1 MGNYA
6 VIEIGSNAVRMIL
19 GEKEDDSSVKVL
31 RSWSSHFRL
40 GQEVFSKGNIS
51 ESFQI
56 RLCSILEKLLDQLG
70 PYGACPLQVF
80 GTSAF
85 RDAKNLK
92 EVLQT
97 LERNCGILVHM
108 LSGKEEASVLLE
120 GLSAFL
126 PKQSFKQV
134 VADLGGGSLELSFLN
149 KNTVFRQCSLNIGTL
164 RMWEF
169 EPEHLESSELFQKTI
184 GHLKDEAG
192 HFLKNSDSETD
203 LLLTGGNAKT
213 LGRFYLQIHDT
224 QENSNPGVV
233 EMEWLRFEEMVNHF
247 ISLPQETLQKSWKL
261 RIHQAEVF
269 HSALILF
276 MQLGKTFSARKVMIP
291 FFGLKESLLLKS
303 FNKQDSSDN
312 PPNGW
317 KINLPSDLQPTEIP
331 FDLA

>member
-1 MGNYA
+1 M
-6 VIEIGSNAVRMIL
+6 
-19 GEKEDDSSVKVL
+19 
-31 RSWSSHFRL
+31 
-40 GQEVFSKGNIS
+40 
-51 ESFQI
+51 
-56 RLCSILEKLLDQLG
+56 

-85 RDAKNLK
+85 RDAKNRK
-92 EVLQT
+92 EVLLS
-97 LERNCGILVHM
+97 LERNCGILVHV

-126 PKQSFKQV
+126 PKHSYKQV

-164 RMWEF
+164 RLREF

-184 GHLKDEAG
+184 GHLEDEAG

-213 LGRFYLQIHDT
+213 LGRFYLQIHDL
-224 QENSNPGVV
+224 QLNPNPGAV
-233 EMEWLRFEEMVNHF
+233 EMEWSTFEEMVNHF
-247 ISLPQETLQKSWKL
+247 ISLPQETIQKSWKL
-261 RIHQAEVF
+261 RVHQAEVF

-303 FNKQDSSDN
+303 FNKDDSSDN
-312 PPNGW
+312 PPKGW
-317 KINLPSDLQPTEIP
+317 KINLPSDLHPIEIP
-331 FDLA
+331 FD

>member
-1 MGNYA
+1 MGHYA

-51 ESFQI
+51 GSFQI
-56 RLCSILEKLLDQLG
+56 RLCSILEKLLDQLE

-85 RDAKNLK
+85 RDAKNRK

-97 LERNCGILVHM
+97 LERNCGILVRV
-108 LSGKEEASVLLE
+108 LSGKEEASVLLD

-126 PKQSFKQV
+126 PKHSYKQV

-149 KNTVFRQCSLNIGTL
+149 KNFVFRLCSLNIGTL
-164 RMWEF
+164 RLREF
-169 EPEHLESSELFQKTI
+169 EPEHLETSDLFQKTI
-184 GHLKDEAG
+184 GHLEDEAG

-203 LLLTGGNAKT
+203 LLMTGGNAKT
-213 LGRFYLQIHDT
+213 LGRFYLQIHDP

-233 EMEWLRFEEMVNHF
+233 EMEWLTFEEMVNHF
-247 ISLPQETLQKSWKL
+247 ISLSQ
-261 RIHQAEVF
+261 
-269 HSALILF
+269 
-276 MQLGKTFSARKVMIP
+276 
-291 FFGLKESLLLKS
+291 
-303 FNKQDSSDN
+303 
-312 PPNGW
+312 
-317 KINLPSDLQPTEIP
+317 
-331 FDLA
+331 

>member
-1 MGNYA
+1 MGHYA

-56 RLCSILEKLLDQLG
+56 RRCSILEKLLDQLE

-85 RDAKNLK
+85 RDAKNRK

-97 LERNCGILVHM
+97 LERNCGILVHV

-126 PKQSFKQV
+126 PKHSYKQI

-164 RMWEF
+164 RLREF
-169 EPEHLESSELFQKTI
+169 EPEHLETSELFRKTI
-184 GHLKDEAG
+184 GHLEDEAG
-192 HFLKNSDSETD
+192 HFLKKSDSETD

-213 LGRFYLQIHDT
+213 LGRFYLQIHDP
-224 QENSNPGVV
+224 QLNPNPGAV
-233 EMEWLRFEEMVNHF
+233 EMEWPTFEEMVNHF
-247 ISLPQETLQKSWKL
+247 ISLSQETVQKSWKL
-261 RIHQAEVF
+261 RVHQAEVF
-269 HSALILF
+269 HSALKLF
-276 MQLGKTFSARKVMIP
+276 LQLGKTFGARKVMIP

-317 KINLPSDLQPTEIP
+317 KINLPSDLYPIEIP
-331 FDLA
+331 FD

>member
-1 MGNYA
+1 MGHYA

-51 ESFQI
+51 ASFQI
-56 RLCSILEKLLDQLG
+56 RLCSILEKLLDQLE

-85 RDAKNLK
+85 RDAKNRK

-97 LERNCGILVHM
+97 LERNCGILVHV
-108 LSGKEEASVLLE
+108 LSGKEEASVLLD

-126 PKQSFKQV
+126 PKHSYKQV

-164 RMWEF
+164 RLREF

-184 GHLKDEAG
+184 GHLEDEAG
-192 HFLKNSDSETD
+192 HFLKKSDSETD

-213 LGRFYLQIHDT
+213 LGRFYLQIHDP
-224 QENSNPGVV
+224 QLNSNSGAV
-233 EMEWLRFEEMVNHF
+233 EMEWPTFEEMVNHF
-247 ISLPQETLQKSWKL
+247 ISLSQETLQESWKL
-261 RIHQAEVF
+261 RVHQAEVF
-269 HSALILF
+269 HSALKLF
-276 MQLGKTFSARKVMIP
+276 LQLGKTFGARKVMIP

-331 FDLA
+331 FD

>member
-1 MGNYA
+1 MRHYA

-19 GEKEDDSSVKVL
+19 GEKEDDSTVKVL

-56 RLCSILEKLLDQLG
+56 QLCSILEKLLDQLE

-85 RDAKNLK
+85 RDAKNRK

-97 LERNCGILVHM
+97 LERNCGILVHV

-126 PKQSFKQV
+126 PKHSYKQV

-149 KNTVFRQCSLNIGTL
+149 KNFVFRQCSLNIGTL
-164 RMWEF
+164 RLREF
-169 EPEHLESSELFQKTI
+169 EPEHLETSELFQKTI
-184 GHLKDEAG
+184 GHLEDEAG

-213 LGRFYLQIHDT
+213 LGRFYLQIHDP
-224 QENSNPGVV
+224 QLNSNPGAV
-233 EMEWLRFEEMVNHF
+233 EMVWLTFEEMVNHF
-247 ISLPQETLQKSWKL
+247 ISLSQETLQKSWKL
-261 RIHQAEVF
+261 RVHQAEVF
-269 HSALILF
+269 HSALKLF
-276 MQLGKTFSARKVMIP
+276 LQLGKTFSARKVMIP

-303 FNKQDSSDN
+303 FNKDNSSDK
-312 PPNGW
+312 PPKGW
-317 KINLPSDLQPTEIP
+317 KINLPSDLHPTEIP
-331 FDLA
+331 FD

>member
-1 MGNYA
+1 MRHYA
-6 VIEIGSNAVRMIL
+6 VFDIGSNAVRMIL
-19 GEKEDDSSVKVL
+19 GEKEDDSRVKVL

-56 RLCSILEKLLDQLG
+56 RLCSVLEKLLDQLE

-85 RDAKNLK
+85 RDAKNRK

-97 LERNCGILVHM
+97 LERNCGILVHV

-126 PKQSFKQV
+126 PKHSYKQV

-149 KNTVFRQCSLNIGTL
+149 KNFVFRQCSLNIGTL
-164 RMWEF
+164 RLREF
-169 EPEHLESSELFQKTI
+169 EPEQLESSELFQKTI
-184 GHLKDEAG
+184 GHLEDEAG
-192 HFLKNSDSETD
+192 HFLKKSDSETY

-213 LGRFYLQIHDT
+213 LGRFYLQIHDS
-224 QENSNPGVV
+224 QVNSNPGDV
-233 EMEWLRFEEMVNHF
+233 EMEWLTFEEMVNHF
-247 ISLPQETLQKSWKL
+247 ISLPQETLQESWKL
-261 RIHQAEVF
+261 RVHQAEVF
-269 HSALILF
+269 DSALILF
-276 MQLGKTFSARKVMIP
+276 LQLGKTFSARKVMIP

-303 FNKQDSSDN
+303 FNKDISSDK
-312 PPNGW
+312 PPKGW
-317 KINLPSDLQPTEIP
+317 KINLPSDLHTSEIP
-331 FDLA
+331 FD

>member
-1 MGNYA
+1 MGHYA

-56 RLCSILEKLLDQLG
+56 RLSSILEKLLDQLE

-85 RDAKNLK
+85 RDAKNRK

-97 LERNCGILVHM
+97 LERNCGILVHV

-126 PKQSFKQV
+126 PKHSYKQV

-149 KNTVFRQCSLNIGTL
+149 KNFVFRQCSLNIGTL
-164 RMWEF
+164 RLREF
-169 EPEHLESSELFQKTI
+169 EPEHLETSELFQKTI
-184 GHLKDEAG
+184 GHLEEEAG
-192 HFLKNSDSETD
+192 QFLTNADSETD
-203 LLLTGGNAKT
+203 LLLTGGNAKM
-213 LGRFYLQIHDT
+213 LGRFYLQIHDP
-224 QENSNPGVV
+224 QFNPYPGAVK
-233 EMEWLRFEEMVNHF
+233 MKWPTFEEIVYHF
-247 ISLPQETLQKSWKL
+247 ISLSKEALQESWKL
-261 RIHQAEVF
+261 RVHQAEVF
-269 HSALILF
+269 HSALKLF
-276 MQLGKTFSARKVMIP
+276 LQLGKTFSARKVMIP
-291 FFGLKESLLLKS
+291 FFGIKESLLLKS
-303 FNKQDSSDN
+303 INKHDFSDK
-312 PPNGW
+312 PPNGL
-317 KINLPSDLQPTEIP
+317 KINLPSDLHPTEIP
-331 FDLA
+331 SD

>member
-1 MGNYA
+1 MGHYA

-56 RLCSILEKLLDQLG
+56 QLCSILEKLLDQLE
-70 PYGACPLQVF
+70 PFDACPLQVF

-85 RDAKNLK
+85 RDAKNRK

-97 LERNCGILVHM
+97 LERNCGILVHV
-108 LSGKEEASVLLE
+108 LSGKEEASLLLE

-126 PKQSFKQV
+126 PKHSYKQV

-149 KNTVFRQCSLNIGTL
+149 KNIVFRQCSLNIGTL
-164 RMWEF
+164 RLREF
-169 EPEHLESSELFQKTI
+169 EPEHLESSDLFRKTI
-184 GHLKDEAG
+184 VHLEDEAG
-192 HFLKNSDSETD
+192 HFLKKSDSETD

-213 LGRFYLQIHDT
+213 LGRFYLQIHDP
-224 QENSNPGVV
+224 QLNSNPGAV
-233 EMEWLRFEEMVNHF
+233 EMEWPTFEEMVNHF
-247 ISLPQETLQKSWKL
+247 ISLPQETLQESWKL
-261 RIHQAEVF
+261 RVHQAEVF

-276 MQLGKTFSARKVMIP
+276 LQLGKTFGARKVMIP

-303 FNKQDSSDN
+303 INKQNSSDN
-312 PPNGW
+312 PPKGW
-317 KINLPSDLQPTEIP
+317 KINLPSDLHPIEIP
-331 FDLA
+331 FD

>member
-1 MGNYA
+1 MGHYA

-51 ESFQI
+51 ASFQI
-56 RLCSILEKLLDQLG
+56 QLCSILEKLLDQLV

-85 RDAKNLK
+85 RDAKNRK

-97 LERNCGILVHM
+97 LERNCGILVHV

-126 PKQSFKQV
+126 PKHSYKQV

-164 RMWEF
+164 RLREF
-169 EPEHLESSELFQKTI
+169 EPEHLKSLELFQN
-184 GHLKDEAG
+184 HW
-192 HFLKNSDSETD
+192 S
-203 LLLTGGNAKT
+203 
-213 LGRFYLQIHDT
+213 LGRR
-224 QENSNPGVV
+224 S
-233 EMEWLRFEEMVNHF
+233 R
-247 ISLPQETLQKSWKL
+247 
-261 RIHQAEVF
+261 
-269 HSALILF
+269 
-276 MQLGKTFSARKVMIP
+276 TFS
-291 FFGLKESLLLKS
+291 
-303 FNKQDSSDN
+303 
-312 PPNGW
+312 
-317 KINLPSDLQPTEIP
+317 
-331 FDLA
+331 

>member
-1 MGNYA
+1 MGHYA

-19 GEKEDDSSVKVL
+19 GEKEDGSTVKVL

-51 ESFQI
+51 ESFQN
-56 RLCSILEKLLDQLG
+56 RLCSILEKLLDQLE

-85 RDAKNLK
+85 RDAKNRK
-92 EVLQT
+92 EVLQI
-97 LERNCGILVHM
+97 LERNCGILVHV

-126 PKQSFKQV
+126 PKHSYKQV

-164 RMWEF
+164 RLREF
-169 EPEHLESSELFQKTI
+169 EPEHLKSLELFQKTI
-184 GHLKDEAG
+184 GHLEDEAG
-192 HFLKNSDSETD
+192 HFLKKSDSETD

-213 LGRFYLQIHDT
+213 LGRFYLQIHDP
-224 QENSNPGVV
+224 QVNSNPGAV
-233 EMEWLRFEEMVNHF
+233 EMEWSTFEKMVNHF
-247 ISLPQETLQKSWKL
+247 FSLPQETLQESWKL
-261 RIHQAEVF
+261 RVHQAEVF
-269 HSALILF
+269 HSALKLF
-276 MQLGKTFSARKVMIP
+276 LQLGKTFCARKVMIP

-317 KINLPSDLQPTEIP
+317 KINLPSDLYPIEIP
-331 FDLA
+331 FD

>member
-1 MGNYA
+1 MGHYA

-56 RLCSILEKLLDQLG
+56 QLCSILEKLLDQLV

-85 RDAKNLK
+85 RDAKNRK
-92 EVLQT
+92 EVLLS
-97 LERNCGILVHM
+97 LERNCGILVHV

-126 PKQSFKQV
+126 PKHSYKQV

-164 RMWEF
+164 RLREF
-169 EPEHLESSELFQKTI
+169 EPEHLKSLELFQKTI
-184 GHLKDEAG
+184 GHLEDEAG
-192 HFLKNSDSETD
+192 HFLKKSDSETD

-213 LGRFYLQIHDT
+213 LGRFYLQIHDP
-224 QENSNPGVV
+224 QLNSNSGAV
-233 EMEWLRFEEMVNHF
+233 EMEWPTFEEMVNHF
-247 ISLPQETLQKSWKL
+247 ISLSQETLQESWKL
-261 RIHQAEVF
+261 RVHQAEVF
-269 HSALILF
+269 HSALKLF
-276 MQLGKTFSARKVMIP
+276 LQLGKTFGARKVMIP

-303 FNKQDSSDN
+303 FNKQDSSYN

-317 KINLPSDLQPTEIP
+317 KINLPSDLHPIEIP
-331 FDLA
+331 FD

>member
-1 MGNYA
+1 MGHYA
-6 VIEIGSNAVRMIL
+6 VVEIGSNAVRMIL

-31 RSWSSHFRL
+31 RSWSSHLRL

-51 ESFQI
+51 ASFQI
-56 RLCSILEKLLDQLG
+56 RLCSILEKLLDQLK
-70 PYGACPLQVF
+70 PYGACPFQVF

-85 RDAKNLK
+85 RDAKNRK

-97 LERNCGILVHM
+97 LERNCGILVHV

-126 PKQSFKQV
+126 PKHSYKQV

-164 RMWEF
+164 RLREF
-169 EPEHLESSELFQKTI
+169 EPEHLETSELFQKTI
-184 GHLKDEAG
+184 GHLEEEAG
-192 HFLKNSDSETD
+192 HFLTNADSETD

-213 LGRFYLQIHDT
+213 LGRFYLQIHDP
-224 QENSNPGVV
+224 QLNPNPGAV
-233 EMEWLRFEEMVNHF
+233 EMEWSTFEEMVNHF
-247 ISLPQETLQKSWKL
+247 FSLPQETLQESWKL
-261 RIHQAEVF
+261 RVHQAEVF
-269 HSALILF
+269 HSALKLF
-276 MQLGKTFSARKVMIP
+276 LQLGKTFGARKVIIP

-331 FDLA
+331 FD